1 MRVTSWRSC
10 SRRPCEDQL
19 PRRQA
24 AGHCQRCEWSCKQLW
39 NGTKFSLLKM
49 LFVNANNLE
58 VTSFYVSS
66 DLKIELIND
75 QMNLVFCIIRTIRK
89 RNFSWLT
96 VTAFYWEPSP
106 YSPRE
111 FVSCPNVWMVPC
123 LNISGSTRLVSSART
138 DLKRDSDAFDKWRT
152 RWTRTIWT
160 DDLWIF
166 RKIPRFI

>member
-19 PRRQA
+19 PRGQA

-58 VTSFYVSS
+58 VASFYVSS
-66 DLKIELIND
+66 DLKVELIND
-75 QMNLVFCIIRTIRK
+75 QKNLVFSSSEPSENET
-89 RNFSWLT
+89 SLGL
-96 VTAFYWEPSP
+96 TAFYWKPSP

-123 LNISGSTRLVSSART
+123 LNISDSTRLVSSART
-138 DLKRDSDAFDKWRT
+138 DLKRYSDAFDKWRT